1 MPLSQAP
8 RAVWPV
14 RISQRCA
21 PMDNLPDYITVNEA
35 CAVIGG
41 SKPIHYS
48 TYYRG
53 VRAGRY
59 PRPERISPGLVRV
72 RRRRV

>member
-1 MPLSQAP
+1 
-8 RAVWPV
+8 
-14 RISQRCA
+14 
-21 PMDNLPDYITVNEA
+21 MDNNLPDYITVNEA